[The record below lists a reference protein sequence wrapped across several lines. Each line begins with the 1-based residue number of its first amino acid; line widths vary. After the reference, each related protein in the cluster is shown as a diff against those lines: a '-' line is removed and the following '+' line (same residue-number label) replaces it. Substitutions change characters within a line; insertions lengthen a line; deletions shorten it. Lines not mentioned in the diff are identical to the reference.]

1 MVFFYSITPCL
12 FYLFFPTPSLS
23 TFSSPFLSL
32 SGSISASCAQLCWEL
47 PGSTVTVK
55 SLKRHWKCSGLGWTT
70 PAKCKSLF
78 VFFPTVKKRKG
89 FTGAVASFFSIP
101 ADLRSVVYPAAIAHG
116 SEEEWDFLWQ
126 VYLNTTSPDEESNC
140 LSALA
145 KATEPW
151 ILARSV

>member
-1 MVFFYSITPCL
+1 MVFLFSISPCL
-12 FYLFFPTPSLS
+12 FYLFLSTPSLS
-23 TFSSPFLSL
+23 TFSSPFLSP
-32 SGSISASCAQLCWEL
+32 SGSISASYARMCWEL
-47 PGSTVTVK
+47 LGHTVTAK
-55 SLKRHWKCSGLGWTT
+55 LLNCHWKCSGLGWRTV
-70 PAKCKSLF
+70 AKCKSLI
-78 VFFPTVKKRKG
+78 VFLLAIKKRKG
-89 FTGAVASFFSIP
+89 FMSPMAFCSIP

-126 VYLNTTSPDEESNC
+126 VYLNTTSPDEQSNC